1 MYVLL
6 EENKDLKEEI
16 GQLKALNWDDRAK
29 TIGEENQRL
38 KRRCG
43 ELIVQVTD
51 LESKVRTLKREDAV
65 VPKTTGSMFN
75 TMSGSFKIP

>member
-16 GQLKALNWDDRAK
+16 DQLRALNSDDRAK
-29 TIGEENQRL
+29 IIGEENQRL
-38 KRRCG
+38 KKRNG
-43 ELIVQVTD
+43 ELIIQVTE

-65 VPKTTGSMFN
+65 LPKNKGSMFN
-75 TMSGSFKIP
+75 TMSGFFPRP